1 MVARTHLR
9 QTRLRLSRRPPDT
22 NPRSGRAAE
31 QRYELAPPIKKTR
44 SHGTIATRVDLAKRR
59 RLGKGLPF
67 SSSRVGRRPVGNS
80 FDHLVSAADK
90 RQWNREAERLGGLEI
105 DYQLDFGGLLH
116 RKIGWFF
123 ALEDAARIHAGET
136 V

>member
-80 FDHLVSAADK
+80 CVDGPRLARENVACRTEVACSHVSGLFTQPGWTAGPDGV
-90 RQWNREAERLGGLEI
+90 REPS
-105 DYQLDFGGLLH
+105 
-116 RKIGWFF
+116 
-123 ALEDAARIHAGET
+123 
-136 V
+136 